1 VELFHVDAVRLAREV
16 TFRDDSTARA
26 AILLV
31 ILILLRAAA
40 ATALPLSFDE
50 AYYWR
55 WSQHLAAG
63 YWDHPPLIAFVIR
76 AGTAL
81 FGQTVVGVRFGA
93 LLLSLVAT
101 WAVWRSAALLLQ
113 SSSLGLLA
121 ALFFNLTLMVNVEG
135 MVATPD
141 APAMAFSALFL
152 FALAKLTTTGRGAW
166 WIFAGAAAGFAMLS
180 KYTAPFLGLGALL
193 WLVAVP
199 EERRWLR
206 SPWPYFGAG
215 LALFLFLPNL
225 VWNSGNDW
233 ITFSRQFGRAG
244 TGGLTGRYLLEFL
257 GGQIALAT
265 PFIFVLG
272 LMGAA
277 RSTRAGLAD
286 PRLGLIAALLL
297 PATLYFLWHSLHD
310 RVQGNWPSFL
320 YPVFSVAA
328 AAAWHMRGRVASIA
342 RKLAIPVAVVLLGF
356 VYVQALTGIVPL
368 ARDPVNRQLAIN
380 YAPVAAQIDALRKA
394 QGAGAILTTGYAQ
407 TGWLSFYLPS
417 NTPVIQLNERER
429 WLAEPPLQ
437 TWLLEAPVLYV
448 TEDWRDQSRLVG
460 ERFAEVTQIARIPRL
475 RNGKLIEEYLVYRA
489 QRPIRPVLDQK

>member
-1 VELFHVDAVRLAREV
+1 VAGEV
-16 TFRDDSTARA
+16 IFRDDNTTRA

-31 ILILLRAAA
+31 TLILLRSIAA
-40 ATALPLSFDE
+40 ATLPLSFDE

-55 WSQHLAAG
+55 WSLHLAPG
-63 YWDHPPLIAFVIR
+63 YWDHPPLIAFIIR

-81 FGQTVVGVRFGA
+81 FGSTVIGVRFGA
-93 LLLSLVAT
+93 LLLSIVAT

-113 SSSLGLLA
+113 SSSLALLA

-141 APAMAFSALFL
+141 APAMACAALFL
-152 FALAKLTTTGRGAW
+152 FALAKLSATGRGGW

-180 KYTAPFLGLGALL
+180 KYTAPFLGFGALL

-215 LALFLFLPNL
+215 VALFLFLPNL
-225 VWNSGNDW
+225 VWNADNGW
-233 ITFSRQFGRAG
+233 ITFARQFGRAR
-244 TGGLTGRYLLEFL
+244 TGGLTARFLLEFL
-257 GGQIALAT
+257 GAQIALAT

-277 RSTRAGLAD
+277 RSVRAGIRDA
-286 PRLGLIAALLL
+286 RLGLLAALLL
-297 PATLYFLWHSLHD
+297 PATLYFLWHSLHG

-320 YPVFSVAA
+320 YPVFSIAA
-328 AAAWHMRGRVASIA
+328 AAAWPMPGRLAAIS
-342 RKLAIPVAVVLLGF
+342 RNLAIPVALVLLGF
-356 VYVQALTGIVPL
+356 VYVQAFTGIVPL
-368 ARDPVNRQLAIN
+368 PRDPVNRQLAIN
-380 YAPVAAQIDALRKA
+380 YGPVAAQIDALRKS

-437 TWLLEAPVLYV
+437 TWLLETPVLYV
-448 TEDWRDQSRLVG
+448 TETWRDQSHLLG
-460 ERFAEVTQIARIPRL
+460 ERFAEVTQLARIPRL
-475 RNGKLIEEYLVYRA
+475 RNGKVIEEYAVYRA